1 MRHGTEGE
9 CLDHEKH
16 GFNHFATEDLTEDGR
31 VFDATT
37 FTERGKESLELLNS
51 SDPLNTD
58 LSASFSTLVLIGFL
72 IIA

>member
-16 GFNHFATEDLTEDGR
+16 SFNHFATEDLTEDGR

-37 FTERGKESLELLNS
+37 FAECGEEGLELLNS
-51 SDPLNTD
+51 SYPLYTD
-58 LSASFSTLVLIGFL
+58 LSASFSTLILISFF
-72 IIA
+72 IIT